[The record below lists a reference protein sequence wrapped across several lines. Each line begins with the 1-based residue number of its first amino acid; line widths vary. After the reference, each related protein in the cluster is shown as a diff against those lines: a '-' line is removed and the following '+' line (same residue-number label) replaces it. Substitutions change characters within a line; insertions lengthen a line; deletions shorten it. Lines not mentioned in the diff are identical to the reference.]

1 MGITPAGVTQE
12 VARCLNMV
20 RVAAT
25 RRCGR
30 AGESSTDKQRNGEN
44 SGKAVTS
51 G

>member
-12 VARCLNMV
+12 ISRCLNMV

-25 RRCGR
+25 RRCNRGC
-30 AGESSTDKQRNGEN
+30 ESSTDKRRAGEG
-44 SGKAVTS
+44 SGRTAKV